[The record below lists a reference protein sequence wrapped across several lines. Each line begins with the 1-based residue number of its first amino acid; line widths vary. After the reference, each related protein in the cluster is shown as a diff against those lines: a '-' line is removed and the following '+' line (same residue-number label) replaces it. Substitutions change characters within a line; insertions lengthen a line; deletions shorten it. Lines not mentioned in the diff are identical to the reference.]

1 MTAIA
6 SKPSEQMWAS
16 CTQEQSRLSKTLCI
30 QHWFSKRN
38 SWAELCLKTS
48 FVWKGIG
55 PLATTTSFSFMQ
67 APSRQPYSLL
77 ANQWFVP
84 PQNVS
89 PQKSDQTTHSEPTE
103 LIVLIFKFFFFN
115 FFNQCKL
122 LFKSLR
128 LFGGGGGAW
137 PEKFCYWGLM
147 KLKRGYLF
155 LEKLGLHWISLGS

>member
-55 PLATTTSFSFMQ
+55 PLATATSFSFMQ

-89 PQKSDQTTHSEPTE
+89 PQKSDRTTHAEPTQ
-103 LIVLIFKFFFFN
+103 LIVLIFK
-115 FFNQCKL
+115 
-122 LFKSLR
+122 LFIFLISANCFSRVYAYFL
-128 LFGGGGGAW
+128 GGGGAW

-147 KLKRGYLF
+147 KLKREYLL
-155 LEKLGLHWISLGS
+155 LEKLGLHCISLRS